1 MANNINAL
9 IDKIVDDAEA
19 KVRADLKVISSKAK
33 NDFIEKAKEVVLLY
47 YANYP
52 KPPRFYERT
61 YNLRDNVIDEDVPF
75 GALNGNG
82 YGAWI
87 EFSADNMKDYT
98 DGGDKFMIV
107 ESFMEGIHG
116 RPSIQVDS
124 PSPTKLMDDFQDN
137 YKKRT
142 LDGYFRSLGYRVNK

>member
-1 MANNINAL
+1 MTGNINAL
-9 IDKIVDDAEA
+9 IDKIIDDAEA

-33 NDFIEKAKEVVLLY
+33 NDFVQKAKEVVLLY
-47 YANYP
+47 YTNYDP
-52 KPPRFYERT
+52 KLYKRT
-61 YNLRDNVIDEDVPF
+61 YNLQNNVINDNVSF
-75 GALNGNG
+75 TSLNGNG

-87 EFSADNMKDYT
+87 QFSADGMRDYT
-98 DGGDKFMIV
+98 DGGDKFMVV
-107 ESFMEGIHG
+107 ESFVAGIHG

-124 PSPTKLMDDFQDN
+124 PSPADLMDDFQYS